1 MKGRHLPLKISGS
14 TIDIIPSLV
23 YDPSSKKS
31 DDVAADLQ
39 APELVLANPEPM
51 EVKEAP
57 SPPKRTPAQ
66 SRIDTM
72 MNDLLKTQR
81 NRQSVENPKA
91 STYDLCLWCNK
102 LVVSGKTKDHAMIKH
117 RAISFHESF
126 TCPFCL
132 KVFNSNNTVIEHL
145 RFIPLCSKF
154 DNEQPIT
161 CSLCLDDFVGAGTLR
176 EHYII
181 FHNIG
186 ISTDSHNS
194 ERRAFWSCMY
204 CGIAE
209 HSKAGLSK
217 HIKVYHHAYSP
228 HFCRFCGIIY
238 FSMLGLHKHL
248 IIQHRVN
255 LGDTLYD
262 YYSLV
267 CDFNFTLENVDTPMK
282 MCCTYCDEEV
292 TNNTEFELHIMEI
305 HFCKERKMY
314 LCSFCT
320 LTFANKEPLE
330 KHVMNGHLLGGL
342 GFNMNLPKV
351 DFSKWKPSEVAS
363 SSVSAEN
370 SNVDKDVEGIDAIA
384 SEVSLP
390 QNVTF
395 FLCSICK
402 ETAHSIDH
410 FREHSTEEIYK
421 AAVQQIG
428 DNHTDWMVSDK
439 CGMLRSMMSVLVTTT
454 GANSP
459 EVICKICKK
468 LLGSRDLFNFHFVD
482 KHLKKAKVQCT
493 ECSKYFRDKMA
504 LDLHMKRA
512 HDLRMKVS
520 GKPSSHYVIK
530 SMKQHKGPN
539 KVPIE
544 LVIPDSDKIVDI
556 TSDEPTPQDVTPPK
570 KTPGRREQ
578 PKLCCT
584 LCPYTCYRIDHLEEH
599 IQAKHYKNSVNQ
611 CTMCNSRYSR
621 RRDLRRHYINK
632 HNLPQVIAREM
643 TELTTPAEP
652 WRSKMETVRRG
663 RKPRGRNRGILDAG
677 EIVNVSSDKD
687 NSNDNL
693 CDINPDILDISLVG
707 NLDKD

>member
-1 MKGRHLPLKISGS
+1 MIH
-14 TIDIIPSLV
+14 TDT
-23 YDPSSKKS
+23 
-31 DDVAADLQ
+31 
-39 APELVLANPEPM
+39 EPM
-51 EVKEAP
+51 DIEIETVP
-57 SPPKRTPAQ
+57 VQPPVQIRSDMLMKD
-66 SRIDTM
+66 I
-72 MNDLLKTQR
+72 LKTQR
-81 NRQSVENPKA
+81 NRQSVDNPKA

-102 LVVSGKTKDHAMIKH
+102 LVVSGKTKDHAMLKH
-117 RAISFHESF
+117 RAISFHEHF
-126 TCPFCL
+126 TCPFCN
-132 KVFNSNNTVIEHL
+132 KIFNSNNTVIEHL
-145 RFIPLCSKF
+145 RFIPLCSKSEN
-154 DNEQPIT
+154 DSPIT
-161 CSLCLDDFVGAGTLR
+161 CSLCLDNFVGAGTLR

-209 HSKAGLSK
+209 HSKGGLSK
-217 HIKVYHHAYSP
+217 HIKTYHHAYSP

-238 FSMLGLHKHL
+238 FSLLGLHKHL

-267 CDFNFTLENVDTPMK
+267 CDFSFQLENISVPKK

-292 TNNTEFELHIMEI
+292 TDSKEFEEHIQEV
-305 HFCKERKMY
+305 HYCTDRKCY

-320 LTFANKEPLE
+320 LTFPNKEPLE

-351 DFSKWKPSEVAS
+351 DFSQQKPIEVAAS
-363 SSVSAEN
+363 SITIE
-370 SNVDKDVEGIDAIA
+370 SNGVDQDVEGIDAVA
-384 SEVSLP
+384 SEVTLP

-395 FLCSICK
+395 FLCHICK
-402 ETAHSIDH
+402 ETAHSLDH

-421 AAVQQIG
+421 SAVQQIG
-428 DNHTDWMVSDK
+428 DNHTDWMVSEK
-439 CGMLRSMMSVLVTTT
+439 CGILRSMMSVLVTST
-454 GANSP
+454 GAGVP
-459 EVICKICKK
+459 EVICNICKK
-468 LLGSRDLFNFHFVD
+468 LVASRDMFNFHFIE
-482 KHLKKAKVQCT
+482 KHLRKAKVQCK
-493 ECSKYFRDKMA
+493 ECQKYFRDNMS
-504 LDLHMKRA
+504 LELHVKRA
-512 HDLRMKVS
+512 HQVKIKVTDN
-520 GKPSSHYVIK
+520 SSPHYVIK

-539 KVPIE
+539 KIPIE
-544 LVIPDSDKIVDI
+544 LVIPDADKVVDI
-556 TSDEPTPQDVTPPK
+556 TPDETPPPATAK
-570 KTPGRREQ
+570 KAPQRKDH

-584 LCPYTCYRIDHLEEH
+584 LCTYTCYRIDHLEEH

-632 HNLPQVIAREM
+632 HNLPQAVAREM
-643 TELTTPAEP
+643 TELTTPTEP
-652 WRSKMETVRRG
+652 WRAKLDTRRG
-663 RKPRGRNRGILDAG
+663 RKPRRSQGSMLDSG
-677 EIVNVSSDKD
+677 EIINVSSDKD